1 MRCRHRGQP
10 SYLPIYDARKP
21 TRTPQRPA
29 CGTRAPALGS
39 ARLIGAHPLPESHE
53 SQDSP
58 PVLLEVE
65 RFEQVHAREG
75 RVILRVD
82 GRYGDRPGRR
92 VLDAKLY
99 IDDGLAIHRH
109 APLRE
114 SDPGLIDDGW
124 LWRASYEVP
133 ASYLTDARTRFALES
148 QPGHLLD
155 LPRLGPVVIPSSAV
169 PVTSRTAHIARRY
182 AAAIAILLA
191 AAVAPGGLP
200 AQAGEAILHPKKG

>member
-53 SQDSP
+53 SQDSA

-65 RFEQVHAREG
+65 RFEQAHARDE

-92 VLDAKLY
+92 VLDARLY
-99 IDDGLAIHRH
+99 VDDGLTIHRH
-109 APLRE
+109 APLGDSHPE
-114 SDPGLIDDGW
+114 LLDDGW
-124 LWRASYEVP
+124 LWRASYEIP

-148 QPGHLLD
+148 EPGHLID
-155 LPRLGPVVIPSSAV
+155 LPRPGDAISSPAV
-169 PVTSRTAHIARRY
+169 PVSARTAHIARRY

-191 AAVAPGGLP
+191 AAVA
-200 AQAGEAILHPKKG
+200 